1 MLLKTLEM
9 LLPKFLQFKID
20 AINSSIPATNLKE
33 GSGAPWAGQRRDSS
47 WAHLLVNVELS
58 DSCENF
64 GLVPPIGSKIE

>member
-1 MLLKTLEM
+1 MLLKSLVM
-9 LLPKFLQFKID
+9 LLPKFLQFKTE
-20 AINSSIPATNLKE
+20 AIKSSITETNLNE

-47 WAHLLVNVELS
+47 WPHLLVNVELS